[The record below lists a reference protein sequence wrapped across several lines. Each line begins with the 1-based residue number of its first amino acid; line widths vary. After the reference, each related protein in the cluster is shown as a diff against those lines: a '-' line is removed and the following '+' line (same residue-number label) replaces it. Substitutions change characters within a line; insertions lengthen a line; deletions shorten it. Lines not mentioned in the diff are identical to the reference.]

1 MAQPPTPPMIDL
13 TSIPSSNV
21 GTSTQETLP
30 FQQQIEN
37 YRLVYS
43 GPSLIHGNA
52 RSVHEVMSPRPG
64 NATAKTTGQ
73 TTSQTSQSQSSTIP
87 PVDLAA
93 IPEGI

>member
-13 TSIPSSNV
+13 TSIPSSTL

-37 YRLVYS
+37 YS

-52 RSVHEVMSPRPG
+52 RSVHEVMSPNPG
-64 NATAKTTGQ
+64 VATAQTTGQ

-87 PVDLAA
+87 SVDLAA